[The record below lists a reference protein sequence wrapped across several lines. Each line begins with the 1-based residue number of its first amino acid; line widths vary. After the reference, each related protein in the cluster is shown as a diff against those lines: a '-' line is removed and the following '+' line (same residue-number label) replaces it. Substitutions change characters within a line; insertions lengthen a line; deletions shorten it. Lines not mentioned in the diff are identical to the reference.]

1 MKKLLIYLFVLLLVA
16 CGGKKNNA
24 PASEIA
30 TRYTFSLP
38 HTIDFGGA
46 SGNYVVIYQYAQPL
60 DTAFYYSNIVN
71 IGKDTIVYAQ
81 ARSLPDETGRRFD
94 SKTKAISGNVTALV
108 LYDGKK
114 FHYLKPPYFDPYFSA
129 FSIEGLELYYWGINK
144 DNAKTY
150 ACRYNL
156 KTGATKAIYLIVDEG
171 TDYFGAFYP
180 PRIDESG
187 ILFKEDI
194 GNQWVF
200 NKAFDQML
208 KRIVRPEAEED
219 QAPTTTE
226 PTIQDTKI

>member
-1 MKKLLIYLFVLLLVA
+1 MKKLLIYSFLLLLVA
-16 CGGKKNNA
+16 CGSKKSDIPVPENA
-24 PASEIA
+24 
-30 TRYTFSLP
+30 TQYTFSLP
-38 HTIDFGGA
+38 HQIEFGVA
-46 SGNYVVIYQYAQPL
+46 SGSYVVIYQYAQPL

-94 SKTKAISGNVTALV
+94 SKTKAMNGEVTALV

-114 FHYLKPPYFDPYFSA
+114 IHYLKPPYFDPYFSA
-129 FSIEGLELYYWGINK
+129 FAVEGQNIYYWGLNK

-200 NKAFDQML
+200 DKAFDQML
-208 KRIVRPEAEED
+208 KRIVRPEAEEEKD
-219 QAPTTTE
+219 SVKTE
-226 PTIQDTKI
+226 TALFKI